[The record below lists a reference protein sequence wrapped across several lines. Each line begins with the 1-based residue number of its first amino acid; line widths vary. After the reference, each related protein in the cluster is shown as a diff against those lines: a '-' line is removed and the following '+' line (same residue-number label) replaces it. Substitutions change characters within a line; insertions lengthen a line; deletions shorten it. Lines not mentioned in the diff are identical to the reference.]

1 MTVEIISSQWLADN
15 LLDPKIKII
24 EVSSK
29 KENEAGYFKKH
40 IPGAINFWWKDLC
53 WDDTDRQFVT
63 PLQLADRRRRP
74 LCASRRAPFG
84 LPQLVATGT

>member
-29 KENEAGYFKKH
+29 KENEAGYLKKH
-40 IPGAINFWWKDLC
+40 I
-53 WDDTDRQFVT
+53 
-63 PLQLADRRRRP
+63 
-74 LCASRRAPFG
+74 
-84 LPQLVATGT
+84 